1 MLKFTRVL
9 INLLHVAVTLLPIA
23 EWRQLNAIYS
33 DRIEAY
39 DSDRFLSAATGI
51 GIIYRLGDRFLSAAT
66 GTGIIYRLVIDHE
79 PPHGF

>member
-1 MLKFTRVL
+1 M
-9 INLLHVAVTLLPIA
+9 
-23 EWRQLNAIYS
+23 
-33 DRIEAY
+33 
-39 DSDRFLSAATGI
+39 FLSAATGI